1 MHDEERVALEQK
13 LQTLSKRLEDLSA
26 QPAGG
31 QSAEEF
37 VTLFQEK
44 RRLEESLRRAP
55 KPRRRDRFLETWLQ
69 KQSVVGSS
77 SGSVLAAVHLR
88 LASLEKRDWELWWI
102 VSLTGLV
109 VGGGLLLM
117 LLPAAIL
124 DSGRFHF
131 EITLSR
137 NLVAGLI
144 TLMILSN
151 TYLVSRRIELRR
163 LREETISS
171 AIQNELLRLQSFTDP
186 LTEIYN
192 RRSLEDLAS
201 RYMTHAR
208 RLKAP
213 LTFML
218 LNVDRFSQVNA
229 RFGHLTGDFVLAEV
243 AALLHS
249 SVRGSDAVLRFGG
262 DEFLVL
268 LADTGVSKVVS
279 VVDRIHASLAE
290 WNKSRHLDD
299 FSLTLSIGVAE
310 WEHGLTLDDV
320 LDRADRDLHAVR
332 SPKPHLVARRA
343 AANAAG

>member
-1 MHDEERVALEQK
+1 MHDQEREELEQK

-26 QPAGG
+26 QPAGA

-37 VTLFQEK
+37 VKLFQEK
-44 RRLEESLRRAP
+44 RALEESLRRAP

-69 KQSVVGSS
+69 RQSAVGNN
-77 SGSVLAAVHLR
+77 SGSVLANVHQR

-102 VSLTGLV
+102 VSLTGLI
-109 VGGGLLLM
+109 VGGGLLVM
-117 LLPAAIL
+117 LLPAAIF
-124 DSGRFHF
+124 DSPRFHF

-144 TLMILSN
+144 ALMILTN
-151 TYLVSRRIELRR
+151 TYLVSRRIELRH

-171 AIQNELLRLQSFTDP
+171 AIQNELLRMQSFTDP

-192 RRSLEDLAS
+192 RRSLEELAV

-218 LNVDRFSQVNA
+218 LNVDRFSQINA
-229 RFGHLTGDFVLAEV
+229 RFGHLTGDFVLAEM
-243 AALLHS
+243 ATLFHS
-249 SVRGSDAVLRFGG
+249 SIRGSDAVLRFGG

-268 LADTGVSKVVS
+268 LADTTAVKVVS
-279 VVDRIHASLAE
+279 VMDRIQANLNE
-290 WNKSRHLDD
+290 WNKSGHLEG
-299 FSLTLSIGVAE
+299 FSVTLSIGVAE
-310 WEHGLTLDDV
+310 WEHGQTLDEI
-320 LDRADRDLHAVR
+320 LDRADQDLNANR
-332 SPKPHLVARRA
+332 SHKPHLVARRA
-343 AANAAG
+343 AASSAD